1 MPHSPNASSL
11 PPTTATAAPPPT
23 AAASEPATASST
35 TPLLGQRLKLLRD
48 GLLGGLGNDKEKTKA
63 ITGVGRGLNYRR
75 TGGLSRKYDEAI

>member
-1 MPHSPNASSL
+1 MPHSPDASSL

-48 GLLGGLGNDKEKTKA
+48 GLLGGLGNDKEKENNHGGGERAKLSKN
-63 ITGVGRGLNYRR
+63 GRPQP
-75 TGGLSRKYDEAI
+75 